1 MINCRKCGAENP
13 SNAYYCGRCGLPLY
27 SQRREVVPKGT
38 RLKKQ
43 ELEEKYITRPT
54 IGTGFSV
61 LWRSLENLFSRA
73 RAFLSDFIDFEIIII
88 NVVVFGFFG
97 FAFFWGNR
105 NNVSKY
111 SILSNNGYYSLF
123 KKDKQLTPYQYDT
136 LVLYS
141 NDNGDL
147 SYVIAKQRGKYGRL
161 DRNGQ
166 VLDSCIYDRLYS
178 FKNGWAITEVN
189 GLFGYVKEKNK
200 GDIQEI
206 TPRYLQA
213 GAFSQGFS
221 RIQYA
226 DESYGWI
233 DSKGHEVSWGN
244 VYYCG
249 DYRDGYAWI
258 SIDSQGKEFGYVDRK
273 GNVTNV
279 HAAAATQF
287 DNGCAFFSK
296 DGGGWAMIDR
306 NLKQV
311 TDFVLY
317 PRTDHSTKQYIRPL
331 FRYDSQKKLWLCVYN
346 GEECFINKKGE
357 ILNNSQ

>member
-1 MINCRKCGAENP
+1 MSRKCSSCGFSQNP
-13 SNAYYCGRCGLPLY
+13 DNAHYCGKCGEKVDSYDNWKLY
-27 SQRREVVPKGT
+27 DDASCEVVFKSKLAEYK
-38 RLKKQ
+38 RY
-43 ELEEKYITRPT
+43 EEKYI
-54 IGTGFSV
+54 V
-61 LWRSLENLFSRA
+61 LWRSMVRA
-73 RAFLSDFIDFEIIII
+73 RARTRAFLFIGI
-88 NVVVFGFFG
+88 VVVFGFFG

-178 FKNGWAITEVN
+178 FKEGWAITEVN
-189 GLFGYVKEKNK
+189 GLFGYVKEKKK
-200 GDIQEI
+200 GDIQVI
-206 TPRYLQA
+206 TPSYLQA

-226 DESYGWI
+226 DKSYGWI

-249 DYRDGYAWI
+249 DYSDGYAWI

-287 DNGCAFFSK
+287 DNGRAFFTK

-317 PRTDHSTKQYIRPL
+317 PRTDPSTKQYIRPL

-346 GEECFINKKGE
+346 GEESFINKKGE